1 MQTVFLRR
9 IGPHNTLA
17 LYWEAVFGYF
27 GVLGHTSLHLYSWDD
42 AVYYIDCIVSQYW
55 APPLLRSIG
64 KDCILYWVDAL
75 YYTDCILTLYWAT
88 PLLRSIGMLCWDVA
102 LYYTDCIPSLYW
114 DTPLLRSLGWLC
126 IWTLWCIIEAVLCHT
141 TILLYSFPLCLNTLT
156 LY

>member
-75 YYTDCILTLYWAT
+75 YYTDCILTLYW
-88 PLLRSIGMLCWDVA
+88 
-102 LYYTDCIPSLYW
+102 
-114 DTPLLRSLGWLC
+114 
-126 IWTLWCIIEAVLCHT
+126 T
-141 TILLYSFPLCLNTLT
+141 TIYPMYSCALVASYVTLSSDIDAPIGGIYVFLL
-156 LY
+156 